1 MKWIKVLAA
10 ECEKTSQAKVA
21 SKLGV
26 SATVVNQCI
35 HNKYPGDRERIKN
48 LVEGAYMNHNVICPV
63 LGKIPKN
70 ICMEHQQR
78 PFAAT
83 NPQRV
88 QLYRACHNGCKFS
101 EVGERDH
108 G

>member
-35 HNKYPGDRERIKN
+35 HNKYPGDRERIKKS
-48 LVEGAYMNHNVICPV
+48 G
-63 LGKIPKN
+63 
-70 ICMEHQQR
+70 
-78 PFAAT
+78 
-83 NPQRV
+83 
-88 QLYRACHNGCKFS
+88 
-101 EVGERDH
+101 
-108 G
+108 